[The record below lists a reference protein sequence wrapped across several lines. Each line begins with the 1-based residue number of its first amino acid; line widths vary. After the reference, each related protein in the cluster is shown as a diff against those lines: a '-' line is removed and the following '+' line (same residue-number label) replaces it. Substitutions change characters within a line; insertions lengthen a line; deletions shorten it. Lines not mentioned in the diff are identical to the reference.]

1 MRYILLLLIINI
13 SIFAKNTKIVFIQD
27 NMANDFRKVQVLN
40 IKEKLKI
47 YKNIDFKY
55 IDSKGKVSMF
65 IYYLDKYIDENVDI
79 LILGCGDTQSVVSSL
94 KKAYNKGIKVI
105 ILDRGVNSD
114 KYTTYLS
121 SNNIHIGEMAGE
133 FLVKKLHQKGTILLL
148 EGLPKADVTQKRT
161 KGFFNIVNRYK
172 DIKTI
177 TIIGNYLRRDTIIEV
192 EKLFFKNIKFDA
204 IFSQSDSMLSGVREV
219 FKKYNKS
226 IKDIVTIGVDYTKE
240 AQKAIEDRN
249 QTASIKFPLGAK
261 EVVRVIE
268 RLISNKDVE
277 KSIFLPIEFV
287 NINNIYKI
295 KPIF

>member
-13 SIFAKNTKIVFIQD
+13 SIFAKNTKVVFIQD
-27 NMANDFRKVQVLN
+27 NMANDFRKVQVLTVQ
-40 IKEKLKI
+40 EKLQS

-65 IYYLDKYIDENVDI
+65 IYYLDKYINENVDI
-79 LILGCGDTQSVVSSL
+79 LILGCGDTQSVVPSL
-94 KKAYNKGIKVI
+94 KKAYHKGIKVI

-114 KYTTYLS
+114 KYTTYLT
-121 SNNIHIGEMAGE
+121 SNNINIGEIAGE

-148 EGLPKADVTQKRT
+148 KGLPKADVTQKRT

-172 DIKTI
+172 NIKII
-177 TIIGNYLRRDTIIEV
+177 TTTGNYLRRDTIIAI
-192 EKLFFKNIKFDA
+192 EKLLFNGVEFDA

-226 IKDIVTIGVDYTKE
+226 IKNIITIGVDYTKE
-240 AQKAIEDRN
+240 AKEAIETRN
-249 QTASIKFPLGAK
+249 QTASIKFPLGAE
-261 EVVRVIE
+261 EVVRVIN

-277 KSIFLPIEFV
+277 KSIFLPIKFV
-287 NINNIYKI
+287 DINNSYKI